1 MPLSKLLG
9 WWRDRRDVKNKLK
22 AMTDKKPLPLT
33 MAGFQ
38 TWSDEIIDLAMVP
51 ADRESQRFAIADMAV
66 HLNGTEDHKE
76 YGYFVKVLRKT
87 TYNQIAL
94 SMMDEIRTKAKM
106 KLAEQEAIVKDTAK
120 DPKEGTL
127 HVLEKPKV

>member
-1 MPLSKLLG
+1 MPLSKLIARLKAHQ
-9 WWRDRRDVKNKLK
+9 DVKSKLK
-22 AMTDKKPLPLT
+22 AMTDKKALPLT
-33 MAGFQ
+33 RDDFIQ
-38 TWSDEIIDLAMVP
+38 WTNEIIDLAMVP

-94 SMMDEIRTKAKM
+94 SMMDEIRTKAKLR
-106 KLAEQEAIVKDTAK
+106 LAEQEAIVKDKAK
-120 DPKEGTL
+120 DPTEGTL
-127 HVLEKPKV
+127 HVLEKPKI